1 MVSILTAT
9 AGEDVEDSV
18 DTSNT
23 ATERQYRFSSSSA
36 AVSLVTIWLAC
47 LSIALLV
54 VMSKYS
60 SMSVVAISSSMDKLD
75 EKNNEI
81 HEDTL
86 DMIHTVDSKY
96 RDTLLKLRRT
106 VDDVS
111 ELEGQ
116 VEDSLREL
124 NFFFLG
130 MGKVAADA
138 SKEFEEFRI

>member
-1 MVSILTAT
+1 MHAHDHSRKIR
-9 AGEDVEDSV
+9 GEQVEDTV
-18 DTSNT
+18 DTSNS
-23 ATERQYRFSSSSA
+23 ATERQN
-36 AVSLVTIWLAC
+36 TIT
-47 LSIALLV
+47 
-54 VMSKYS
+54 
-60 SMSVVAISSSMDKLD
+60 ISSSVDKLD

-86 DMIHTVDSKY
+86 DMINTVDSKY
-96 RDTLLKLRRT
+96 RNTLLKLRRT
-106 VDDVS
+106 VDGVS

-138 SKEFEEFRI
+138 FKEFDEFRI